1 MGDGGHSPA
10 DGYSLFMANTV
21 NAINNSLY
29 QNLNFNFIA
38 DFAPIANEVL
48 RRARQLNRV
57 PLRLLARCASPP
69 LSQGMAF
76 RR

>member
-1 MGDGGHSPA
+1 
-10 DGYSLFMANTV
+10 MANTV

-57 PLRLLARCASPP
+57 HYDYLRDAL
-69 LSQGMAF
+69 
-76 RR
+76 RRR